1 MKTRTILILLFLPL
15 FWIHSS
21 GNNPGLSYQAVLRDS
36 NGEAL
41 SNTNLLI
48 RFSLTDQN
56 GEIQYEETHQ
66 TTTDEFGMISLF
78 IGQGNPIEGDFAV
91 AVVNPNLALEIRIQL
106 EDGQEIDLGRSTL
119 GGVPFAYSTI
129 DKQHLVIKDTL
140 PGGIEIGLTGSDS
153 SVFIVA
159 GGSVLQKLTLTDL
172 GKNVEIGLTHD
183 GTKVVVD
190 RNASNELQNLN
201 IVPSAQQAG
210 SFDIWLD
217 PQPGGGLIK
226 KLLPDSDDQNEI
238 EMLKKVFPPGAG
250 VAANLQIVN
259 KKSGKVINQTLLLD
273 EDPNNELQKL
283 NIPMIGQQPGESIC
297 ITLSGTKTV
306 FETSTDGSLTEKE
319 VPTVDTI
326 YVPNG
331 LQELICEDDSIFL
344 TQGKNKIPLSKFRGE
359 GSGQA
364 DDDPDP
370 TNELQKIS
378 KDGNAISLNKGGMTV
393 VLNDDDAENELQT
406 ISKNG
411 NSISLNKNGGKIDL
425 NDDSPTNELQE
436 LSLNGSTLRI
446 SGSNSS
452 VSLDDISPW
461 VRSGNNV
468 ATEGKILAD
477 GLCLDNERLVFDAGT
492 LSFRYGNGSNSDGLE
507 ISVENGFGPVMTFI
521 APNGSVLG
529 QIKPDGEG
537 GIAIFSNSGQIQQK
551 KLSSSTL
558 EWQITGSNELHDG
571 RSTIEFPESWTKR
584 NFNPDQVTVILTPKS
599 GKSKGM
605 AVVNKTRTSV
615 EVMELFDGKGNYAF
629 DYLIQLDSI
638 TPFENGRI
646 KKEITESEHPGF

>member
-15 FWIHSS
+15 FLIHSV

-36 NGEAL
+36 NGEVL
-41 SNTNLLI
+41 SNTSLLI
-48 RFSLTDQN
+48 RFSLSDQN
-56 GEIQYEETHQ
+56 GGIQYEETHQ
-66 TTTDEFGMISLF
+66 TTTDDLGMISLF
-78 IGQGNPIEGDFAV
+78 IGQGNPIEGDFAI
-91 AVVNPNLALEIRIQL
+91 AMVNPNVELGIRIQL
-106 EDGQEIDLGRSTL
+106 EDGQEIDLGRSAL

-153 SVFIVA
+153 SVFIGA

-201 IVPSAQQAG
+201 IVPSTQQAG

-217 PQPGGGLIK
+217 PQPGGGVLK
-226 KLLPDSDDQNEI
+226 ELLPDSDDQNEI
-238 EMLKKVFPPGAG
+238 EMLKQKPVTNSS
-250 VAANLQIVN
+250 VAIQIVN
-259 KKSGKVINQTLLLD
+259 KKSNQKINQIILND
-273 EDPNNELQKL
+273 NDPNNERAEVSDPFINEDVETCWTITSYKT
-283 NIPMIGQQPGESIC
+283 IYE
-297 ITLSGTKTV
+297 TLSDGTV
-306 FETSTDGSLTEKE
+306 VEKRIPIAKE
-319 VPTVDTI
+319 I
-326 YVPNG
+326 CVPNSI
-331 LQELICEDDSIFL
+331 QELICENDSIFL

-359 GSGQA
+359 GSGQE

-411 NSISLNKNGGKIDL
+411 NSISLNKNGGKINL

-436 LSLNGSTLRI
+436 LSLDGNTLKI

-468 ATEGKILAD
+468 TTEGKILAD

-551 KLSSSTL
+551 KSPTSTL
-558 EWQITGSNELHDG
+558 EWQITGSNELRDG

-599 GKSKGM
+599 GKSKGI

-615 EVMELFDGKGNYAF
+615 EVLELFEGKGNYAF

-638 TPFENGRI
+638 VPFENGRI
-646 KKEITESEHPGF
+646 KKEIPESEHPGF